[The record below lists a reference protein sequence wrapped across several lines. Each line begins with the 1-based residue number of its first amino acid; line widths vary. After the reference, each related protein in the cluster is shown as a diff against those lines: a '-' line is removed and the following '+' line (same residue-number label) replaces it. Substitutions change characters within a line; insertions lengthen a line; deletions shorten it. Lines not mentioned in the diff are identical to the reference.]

1 MNKRHRLWLQSGKD
15 QSVPQDQLLA
25 LTPHCAFGIRPLT
38 ATKISRT
45 ARRWSDE

>member
-15 QSVPQDQLLA
+15 QSVPWDRLLA
-25 LTPHCAFGIRPLT
+25 FTPHCEFGIRPLT

>member
-1 MNKRHRLWLQSGKD
+1 MNERYRLWLQSGKD
-15 QSVPQDQLLA
+15 QNVLLDQLLA
-25 LTPHCAFGIRPLT
+25 LTPHCEFGVRPLT